1 MVRIKNIP
9 KFKRPREK
17 LSELGEKGLKDYELL
32 AILLRTGYQGK
43 SALDI
48 AKRILKKFPLK
59 RLSQLDFKKLAS
71 LKGVGKSRAATII
84 SAFSLGR
91 RMNNNQKTIKINSAE
106 DAVKVLSFI
115 KDKKREYFVG
125 LYLNAGNELI
135 AQEIISIGTIDT
147 GLVHPREVFYP
158 AIKHKAVSVIVAHNH
173 PSGRT
178 TPSRHDI
185 EITKTLARAGEILD
199 IDLLNHIII
208 GKDNF
213 VSLKDEGLF

>member
-17 LSELGEKGLKDYELL
+17 LSELGEKALKDYELL

-43 SALDI
+43 SVLDI
-48 AKRILKKFPLK
+48 AKRILKKFSLEK
-59 RLSQLDFKKLAS
+59 LSQLDFKKLSS

-91 RMNNNQKTIKINSAE
+91 RINNNQKSIKINSAE

-115 KDKKREYFVG
+115 KDKKREYFVS

-158 AIKHKAVSVIVAHNH
+158 AIKHKAVAIIVAHNH
-173 PSGRT
+173 PSGKT
-178 TPSRHDI
+178 IPSRHDI
-185 EITKTLARAGEILD
+185 EITKTLARAGEILN
-199 IDLLNHIII
+199 INLLDHIIVTSNSYI
-208 GKDNF
+208 N
-213 VSLKDEGLF
+213 LKKFI